1 MKLSG
6 TNKAK
11 GKTLVLTES
20 QIRESLTWRSD
31 KALIEAYDKPSCH
44 WSVRA
49 IIGDILQE
57 RGMEL
62 SEQPQQQPAYTMAW
76 V

>member
-1 MKLSG
+1 MS
-6 TNKAK
+6 NRI
-11 GKTLVLTES
+11 KTPPINLTES

-62 SEQPQQQPAYTMAW
+62 SEQPQHQPAYAMAW